1 MGHTNLALS
10 MRLAVYRRHQGDGA
24 PSFVGGNNF
33 VLAGINRHPVGL
45 LDDAI

>member
-10 MRLAVYRRHQGDGA
+10 MRLAVYRRHQGDWA

-33 VLAGINRHPVGL
+33 VWQVLIGARFGL